1 MKTETI
7 ILILLAGAGVY
18 FAYAQYNQQRTLAM
32 ANQQLSGGYAY
43 TDPTTGKIVSVPP
56 QVIMGGLVMPK
67 ATVPIATG
75 QVVQTGWHLVSTDA
89 APAPPPPPGSKA

>member
-43 TDPTTGKIVSVPP
+43 IDPTTGKIVSVPP
-56 QVIMGGLVMPK
+56 RIMPK